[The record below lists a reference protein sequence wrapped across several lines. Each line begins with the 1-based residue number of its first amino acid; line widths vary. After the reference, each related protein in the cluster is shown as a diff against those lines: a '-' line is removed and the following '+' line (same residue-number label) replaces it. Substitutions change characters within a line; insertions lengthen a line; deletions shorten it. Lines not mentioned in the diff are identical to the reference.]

1 MTDRDTLIVGGML
14 GAVAGLAVGY
24 LFFTD
29 EGRRLREDVE
39 PSIETLMRE
48 AGKLSAAVDQVRR
61 GVSDF
66 KAEARD
72 AWPRR
77 SA

>member
-1 MTDRDTLIVGGML
+1 VTERNTLIVGGML

-24 LFFTD
+24 LFFTE

-66 KAEARD
+66 QAEARD